1 MTQALD
7 SYLNGD
13 SSNEEETKQEEVK
26 ETAPAS
32 SYDKKETSDA
42 FDDLFNS

>member
-1 MTQALD
+1 MVIHQVKK
-7 SYLNGD
+7 
-13 SSNEEETKQEEVK
+13 ETKKEEVK
-26 ETAPAS
+26 ETASVS